1 MRHVP
6 LRRRRTTWTRVW
18 LLVGALLI
26 ATQVPDV
33 RAVYAQTAPRKKPVT
48 AKKPIAARKP
58 VAKTLSPAL
67 SAVRSRPKSQDPLQR
82 RTLSALGKLKTGKQA
97 SVSSSSSAL
106 RSGSRMGLPDVKA
119 GTSPL
124 DRWSMTRQK
133 PAMRAGKKS
142 TSSNDRGR
150 SLLPKP

>member
-1 MRHVP
+1 MRDAP
-6 LRRRRTTWTRVW
+6 RQRRTTGARVW
-18 LLVGALLI
+18 LLAGALLL
-26 ATQVPDV
+26 AAQVPDMGS
-33 RAVYAQTAPRKKPVT
+33 VYAQTAPRKKPVT
-48 AKKPIAARKP
+48 AKKPIAVKKP

-67 SAVRSRPKSQDPLQR
+67 SAVRRSRPKSQDPLQR

-106 RSGSRMGLPDVKA
+106 RSGSRVGLPDVKA

-142 TSSNDRGR
+142 TSSDDRGR